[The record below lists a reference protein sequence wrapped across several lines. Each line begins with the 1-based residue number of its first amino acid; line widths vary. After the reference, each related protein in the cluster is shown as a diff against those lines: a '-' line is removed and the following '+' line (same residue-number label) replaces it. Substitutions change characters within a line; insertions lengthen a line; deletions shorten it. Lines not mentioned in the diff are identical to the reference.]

1 MTLLSKLVI
10 CLLFAGYCPIA
21 ASAEIAES
29 DFLPP
34 GIYGSDLSLEG
45 GDTLNYAFS
54 MPAIEAGQKV
64 PLILA
69 LHYGGSPS
77 RGKGAAYLKVLVE
90 PGLSD
95 LGALILAPDC
105 PGEGWSDP
113 RSEAAVLALLD
124 HAMRKWPVDPER
136 TAVTG
141 YSMGAM
147 GTWYLAQEHPE
158 RFRAAIP
165 MAGAPEQD
173 KPVTIPVYAIHSDH
187 DEIIRPAAARSA
199 VKAMRKEGVEAKFV
213 VVFDGPSHYRF
224 ADYVLPL
231 RRSMEWLQ
239 KVWSE
244 PKAP

>member
-1 MTLLSKLVI
+1 MKLLGTLVLA
-10 CLLFAGYCPIA
+10 LLLAGLCPTA
-21 ASAEIAES
+21 AEGETAES
-29 DFLPP
+29 NLLAP
-34 GIYGSDLSLEG
+34 GIYGSQLSLEG
-45 GDTLNYAFS
+45 GESLNYAFS
-54 MPAIEAGQKV
+54 MPAVEPGQRV

-77 RGKGAAYLKVLVE
+77 RGKGGAYLKVLVE
-90 PGLSD
+90 PGLRD
-95 LGALILAPDC
+95 LGAIIVAPDC
-105 PGEGWSDP
+105 PGEGWTDP

-124 HAMRKWPVDPER
+124 HVMQKWPVDPGR

-187 DEIIRPAAARSA
+187 DEIVRAGPARSA
-199 VKAMRKEGVEAKFV
+199 VKAMRREGVEARFV

-244 PKAP
+244 PKTP

>member
-1 MTLLSKLVI
+1 MKFLGTIVFTLLLTGF
-10 CLLFAGYCPIA
+10 CPTAAG
-21 ASAEIAES
+21 AES
-29 DFLPP
+29 PESGLLPP
-34 GIYGSDLSLEG
+34 GIYGADLSLGRNEV
-45 GDTLNYAFS
+45 LAYAFS
-54 MPAIEAGQKV
+54 MPAIAAGQKV

-77 RGKGAAYLKVLVE
+77 RGKGAAYLKVLAE
-90 PGLSD
+90 PGFRE
-95 LGALILAPDC
+95 LGAIILAPDC
-105 PGEGWSDP
+105 PGEDWSDP
-113 RSEAAVLALLD
+113 RSVAAVLALLD

-187 DEIIRPAAARSA
+187 DEIIRPGAARSA

-224 ADYVLPL
+224 GDYVLPL
-231 RRSMEWLQ
+231 RRSMQWLET
-239 KVWSE
+239 VWSE
-244 PKAP
+244 PPAP